1 MSAPTLARRL
11 VVRVLG
17 GAYRYVLR
25 PLWPGGAPP
34 ERTCRY
40 EPTCSRYAEE
50 AVAVHGFVRG
60 SALAVWRLLRCNP
73 WSRGG
78 YDPVRPR

>member
-1 MSAPTLARRL
+1 VSGARVRRVVARL
-11 VVRVLG
+11 LG
-17 GAYRYVLR
+17 GTYRYVLR

-34 ERTCRY
+34 TRTCRY

-50 AVAVHGFVRG
+50 AVTVHGFVRG
-60 SALAVWRLLRCNP
+60 SALAAWRLLRCNP